1 MKGRYKMADQPS
13 SSVKDLVDRVLEAD
27 RQEQIARRTREVAAA
42 IGEAAEA
49 ASQRAAE
56 AWRGSAPM
64 RKQASRTA
72 GRAGRD
78 AARWS
83 RRTWKNDLSPAL
95 RKFIRSR
102 AAALGAAGAAAPVVG
117 GLVDDAAAR
126 LGIRN
131 RERHHWGA
139 FFLGI
144 LLGAAAGIIAAL
156 LTAPKAGR
164 EIRDELTVTARETAE
179 RAREA
184 ASRAREVA
192 ANAGDWV
199 PIFQR
204 AEVEEP
210 TVEPAID
217 VPPRTAKRRAP
228 IDATPPAGD
237 AIN

>member
-1 MKGRYKMADQPS
+1 MMADQPS
-13 SSVKDLVDRVLEAD
+13 TSVKDLVDRLLEAD

-42 IGEAAEA
+42 IGEAAES
-49 ASQRAAE
+49 ASQRATD

-64 RKQASRTA
+64 RREASRTV
-72 GRAGRD
+72 GRASRE

-83 RRTWKNDLSPAL
+83 RRTWQHDLSPAL

-102 AAALGAAGAAAPVVG
+102 AAVLGAAGAAAPVVG
-117 GLVDDAAAR
+117 GLVDDAATR

-144 LLGAAAGIIAAL
+144 MHGAGAGIIAAL

-164 EIRDELTVTARETAE
+164 EIRDELAVTARETAE
-179 RAREA
+179 RARDA
-184 ASRAREVA
+184 AGRAREVA

-204 AEVEEP
+204 TEVEEP
-210 TVEPAID
+210 VVEQPIEAP
-217 VPPRTAKRRAP
+217 PPRPTKRRTP